1 MKNINKIKAL
11 IKKECAGYFTE
22 QCSIK
27 NYCPSKDRACLFF
40 EDNNG
45 LPRCQYFEEGV
56 LPLEEDLEKD
66 YYEEREIHLISNRKA
81 KPKVKCKRCGDVFDA
96 NSNRQLY
103 CEKCKKI
110 IKREQA
116 RVSMEK
122 KRNKSA

>member
-1 MKNINKIKAL
+1 MKNINKIKNL
-11 IKKECAGYFTE
+11 VKNECAGYLTE

-40 EDNNG
+40 AENQE
-45 LPRCQYFEEGV
+45 LPRCKYFEEGV
-56 LPLEEDLEKD
+56 LPLDEELERD
-66 YYEEREIHLISNRKA
+66 YLAERNMGMSVNRKA

-103 CEKCKKI
+103 CEKCKKK
-110 IKREQA
+110 IKKEQA
-116 RVSMEK
+116 RLSMEK